1 MADWQVSL
9 LVSGPVTVNRTTTF
23 RAEKGAIDSFWT
35 DVSVFKTS
43 HGVRIDI
50 VAKADNQSDA
60 NDAALYFV
68 GQALDYL
75 CLKINL
81 PLYVSL
87 SGTQIRPVDDNVRRI
102 VRIYEWEE
110 CFREGREIG
119 VNRLAYSRALSWYRK
134 GKNSEDPVDAFLSFW
149 SAIEG
154 IGSKF
159 ARDTDRTRQGT
170 INKICD
176 CFDQLWLNVSN
187 WKVIA
192 NDAPALN
199 ALQQKRNGIAHGFL
213 RIDVD
218 TLKSISSDIPT
229 ISALA
234 YEFLKDW
241 EHRGINPEPNQNV

>member
-1 MADWQVSL
+1 MADWKVFL
-9 LVSGPVTVNRTTTF
+9 LISGPVTVNQITKF
-23 RAEKGAIDSFWT
+23 QAQKGGIESFLT
-35 DVSVFKTS
+35 DVSVTDAS
-43 HGVRIDI
+43 HGVKIEI

-102 VRIYEWEE
+102 VHINDWQE
-110 CFREGREIG
+110 CFREGRAIG
-119 VNRLAYSRALSWYRK
+119 IHRPTYSRALSWYRK
-134 GKNSEDPVDAFLSFW
+134 AKNSEDPIDAFLSFW

-154 IGSKF
+154 VSSKF
-159 ARDTDRTRQGT
+159 ARNTKRTKQGA
-170 INKICD
+170 INQACD
-176 CFDQLWLNVSN
+176 CFDQLWGGESS
-187 WKVIA
+187 WKVIT
-192 NDAPALN
+192 NDASAVN
-199 ALQQKRNGIAHGFL
+199 NFYEKRNGIAHGAL
-213 RIDVD
+213 RIDID
-218 TLKSISSDIPT
+218 TVKSISSYIPR

-241 EHRGINPEPNQNV
+241 EQQGINPEP